1 MEIAKQEDTMIQ
13 LLTQESIVQKDKIP
27 MMEKYHIGV
36 YQKMYEKVT
45 TQWEDIYK
53 QYIEN
58 PFPVEKLNI
67 YHTSSSARERT
78 KQRIQEMNLEVEMA
92 NAEESSV
99 EVNAKGIHKGIGL
112 EKLCEYLNIPLSQ
125 TIVVGDADDDIEV
138 LKKAGLA
145 VAMGNANEKIKQL
158 SDVIVSD
165 NDHDGCVE
173 VIEKYLIKL

>member
-1 MEIAKQEDTMIQ
+1 
-13 LLTQESIVQKDKIP
+13 
-27 MMEKYHIGV
+27 
-36 YQKMYEKVT
+36 
-45 TQWEDIYK
+45 
-53 QYIEN
+53 
-58 PFPVEKLNI
+58 
-67 YHTSSSARERT
+67 
-78 KQRIQEMNLEVEMA
+78 MA